1 MNKEQFD
8 RAVAISDRIR
18 ELNETKEEIRKKSE
32 VKLTYAYR
40 SDGGYRTEPDWAMQ
54 PIAKILDKYDAIIRQ
69 EIDDEIEKLTKEVEA
84 L

>member
-32 VKLTYAYR
+32 VGSKANLR
-40 SDGGYRTEPDWAMQ
+40 LQKW
-54 PIAKILDKYDAIIRQ
+54 
-69 EIDDEIEKLTKEVEA
+69 
-84 L
+84 

>member
-18 ELNETKEEIRKKSE
+18 ELNETKEEIRNKSE
-32 VKLTYAYR
+32 RRLTYSYK
-40 SDGGYRTEPDWAMQ
+40 SDSGYRIEPEWDMQ
-54 PIAKILDKYDAIIRQ
+54 PIAEILDKYDAIIRQ
-69 EIDDEIEKLTKEVEA
+69 EIDDEIEKLTKEVET